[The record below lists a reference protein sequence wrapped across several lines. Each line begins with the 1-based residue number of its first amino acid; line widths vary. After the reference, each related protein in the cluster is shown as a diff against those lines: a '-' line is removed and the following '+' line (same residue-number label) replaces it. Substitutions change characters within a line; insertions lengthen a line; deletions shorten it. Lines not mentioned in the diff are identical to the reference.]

1 MASVEISADTEAPNT
16 SRAREIGIG
25 LCYEPRPSARR
36 LPARRVPQNPAR
48 SAGFCTSA
56 SPTPHRFMLLVF
68 CVVTLSKLV
77 QSR

>member
-1 MASVEISADTEAPNT
+1 MASVDIFAATEATNT

-48 SAGFCTSA
+48 SAGFCTSLRR
-56 SPTPHRFMLLVF
+56 PQIRYGGH
-68 CVVTLSKLV
+68 KYV
-77 QSR
+77 QSKGEP